1 MSLAGIGSFTD
12 AVSGASRTDALRSV
26 LSPALGRS
34 RNDSG
39 LSSSLQQD
47 RYKTMLKIERQTTLV
62 KKPALIRVA
71 AVLLVAGLAAIA
83 SCKDDAETVGGC
95 GNCER
100 ILVKCEGVP
109 SSVCVR
115 NIDEAIPQ
123 NCIPEQSFDCAPG
136 GGGSGGAG
144 G

>member
-1 MSLAGIGSFTD
+1 MD
-12 AVSGASRTDALRSV
+12 AVSGVDALRSV
-26 LSPALGRS
+26 LSRALVRS

-39 LSSSLQQD
+39 LPSSLQQD
-47 RYKTMLKIERQTTLV
+47 RYKTMLKIERQTPLV
-62 KKPALIRVA
+62 KKTALIRVA

-83 SCKDDAETVGGC
+83 SCKDDAETVDGC

-100 ILVKCEGVP
+100 ILVKCEGNL
-109 SSVCVR
+109 STVCVR
-115 NIDEAIPQ
+115 DLADAIPQ